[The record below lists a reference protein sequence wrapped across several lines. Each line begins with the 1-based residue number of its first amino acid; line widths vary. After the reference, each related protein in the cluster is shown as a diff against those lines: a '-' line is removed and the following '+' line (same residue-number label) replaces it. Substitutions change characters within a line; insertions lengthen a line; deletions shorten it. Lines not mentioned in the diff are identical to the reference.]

1 MGSGIF
7 GSGLLSQNF
16 KWLWIATLGSSA
28 GMWVQQV
35 AVGWLVLEMTDSP
48 LALGFLAVSRAAPFL
63 VFGMLAGAAADR
75 LDRRRLLMAVQA
87 GGAVYG
93 LSMTI
98 LVSTDLIALWHVLAL
113 TFLFGC
119 VHAFDSPS
127 RQSLVY
133 DLVGAEEALR
143 GISLNAIAQ
152 RITGVLSGVLSGV
165 LIPLAGVEGCFLLMA
180 VSYALGVASLM
191 VMQPVSAHHPVT
203 ADRPGFWD
211 SVSAGVNLVRTNP
224 VVRLLIVLSMTAE
237 MFAFSHATL
246 TPVFARDILLSGP
259 VGLGLLSSARAVG
272 GIIATF
278 VLASLTYY
286 QDKVRLLLLSMA
298 VFGFALV
305 FFSFSS
311 SFLLSFVILVV
322 IGGAA
327 TSFDLLQQTVLQL
340 NVPNELRGRVMGYW
354 VASLGFGPIGH
365 LELGALAT
373 AAGAPFAQM
382 TNGLIVVLSVL
393 AALVWLRRSGV
404 WHTQVGHPVPVAT
417 E

>member
-7 GSGLLSQNF
+7 GNGRLSQNF

-28 GMWVQQV
+28 GTWVQQV

-48 LALGFLAVSRAAPFL
+48 LALGFLAVARAAPFL

-75 LDRRRLLMAVQA
+75 LDRRHLLMVVQA
-87 GGAVYG
+87 CGTVYG

-98 LVSTDLIALWHVLAL
+98 LVLTHLIVLWHVLAL

-143 GISLNAIAQ
+143 GISLNSIAQ
-152 RITGVLSGVLSGV
+152 RITGVLSGILSGA
-165 LIPLAGVEGCFLLMA
+165 LIPVVGVEGCFLLMA
-180 VSYALGVASLM
+180 VSYAMGVASLF
-191 VMQPVSAHHPVT
+191 VMQPVSARHPVT
-203 ADRPGFWD
+203 AERSGFWD
-211 SVSAGVNLVRTNP
+211 SVSAGLDLVRTNP
-224 VVRLLIVLSMTAE
+224 VVRLLIVLSMAAE

-259 VGLGLLSSARAVG
+259 IGLGLLSSARAVG

-286 QDKVRLLLLSMA
+286 QDKVRLLLLA
-298 VFGFALV
+298 LALFGFALV
-305 FFSFSS
+305 FFSFST

-327 TSFDLLQQTVLQL
+327 TSFDLLQQTILQL

-373 AAGAPFAQM
+373 FAGAPTAQM
-382 TNGLIVVLSVL
+382 TNGVVVVLLLL
-393 AALVWLRRSGV
+393 AALAWLRRSGMLR
-404 WHTQVGHPVPVAT
+404 TPAGHAVPVAT